1 MGQKKGEKFGV
12 SYPLSFFV
20 ENVDNR
26 ELEKQP
32 CEHMIVKDWKKKHE
46 MNTKWKECESQIEIF
61 GDLVTP
67 GRWKMNRN
75 KQ

>member
-1 MGQKKGEKFGV
+1 MYWDKKGEKFGV

-32 CEHMIVKDWKKKHE
+32 CEHMIVKDWKKKN
-46 MNTKWKECESQIEIF
+46 MKWIQNEKS
-61 GDLVTP
+61 VSH
-67 GRWKMNRN
+67 R
-75 KQ
+75 